1 MSATINKSQILWER
15 ADNLQKRVSFVSR
28 ALFMLT
34 NSANKQ
40 NHESPKLKKTIFR
53 RECHKNTPKY
63 GSHCDAIIQKKLLLK
78 TVKRRMEN
86 EDSVND
92 HMISALSSIPFTPSQ
107 FPLLQ
112 AYDEISWVI
121 DRSTK
126 SREFSPLEWKKP
138 KPPKPS
144 IPSSHGKMSY
154 DGDDL
159 CDHLHLSSFLQTGLR
174 NAFVMC
180 MYQIHHMA
188 DRSSAAPIAG
198 CSSPNDNCMINLCCQ
213 FAHIIIFTQIFP
225 AWL

>member
-1 MSATINKSQILWER
+1 MSATIKKSQILWER

-112 AYDEISWVI
+112 AYDEISWFI

-144 IPSSHGKMSY
+144 
-154 DGDDL
+154 
-159 CDHLHLSSFLQTGLR
+159 HLHMARCRTMATTFAITSISLLSYRRPPRLPSLLLGWEMHSLCACTRFTTWPTDHQPHQLPAAAHQT
-174 NAFVMC
+174 
-180 MYQIHHMA
+180 
-188 DRSSAAPIAG
+188 
-198 CSSPNDNCMINLCCQ
+198 
-213 FAHIIIFTQIFP
+213 TT
-225 AWL
+225 AW